1 MVEEAREKKRCTN
14 TVTSTTSHCCF
25 TLIVFSIASTIIPVV
40 QARRWGMSSI
50 KDMVEYIAKSLA
62 DRPDEVEVSESM
74 GESVVMIELNVAS
87 EDMGRMIGRK
97 GRTINA
103 IRSVARVLGGKMNKK
118 VSVEIV

>member
-1 MVEEAREKKRCTN
+1 MV
-14 TVTSTTSHCCF
+14 
-25 TLIVFSIASTIIPVV
+25 
-40 QARRWGMSSI
+40 MSSI

-62 DRPDEVEVSESM
+62 DRPDEVKVSESM
-74 GESVVMIELNVAS
+74 GETVIMVELNVAS

>member
-1 MVEEAREKKRCTN
+1 
-14 TVTSTTSHCCF
+14 
-25 TLIVFSIASTIIPVV
+25 
-40 QARRWGMSSI
+40 MSSI

-62 DRPDEVEVSESM
+62 DRPEEVQVSESM
-74 GESVVMIELNVAS
+74 GESVIMVELNVAS

-118 VSVEIV
+118 VSIEIV

>member
-1 MVEEAREKKRCTN
+1 
-14 TVTSTTSHCCF
+14 
-25 TLIVFSIASTIIPVV
+25 
-40 QARRWGMSSI
+40 MSSI

-62 DRPDEVEVSESM
+62 DRPEEVQVSESM
-74 GESVVMIELNVAS
+74 GESVIMVELNVAS

>member
-1 MVEEAREKKRCTN
+1 
-14 TVTSTTSHCCF
+14 
-25 TLIVFSIASTIIPVV
+25 
-40 QARRWGMSSI
+40 MSSI

>member
-1 MVEEAREKKRCTN
+1 MLYELSR
-14 TVTSTTSHCCF
+14 TSHQSSS
-25 TLIVFSIASTIIPVV
+25 TSKEIV
-40 QARRWGMSSI
+40 MSSI

-62 DRPDEVEVSESM
+62 DRPDEVQVSESQ
-74 GESVVMIELNVAS
+74 GESVIMVELNVAS

-118 VSVEIV
+118 VSIEIV

>member
-1 MVEEAREKKRCTN
+1 MHGFARTGSHQHQSSSPSKEMV
-14 TVTSTTSHCCF
+14 
-25 TLIVFSIASTIIPVV
+25 
-40 QARRWGMSSI
+40 MSSI

-62 DRPDEVEVSESM
+62 DRPDEVKVSESM
-74 GESVVMIELNVAS
+74 GETVIMVELNVAS

>member
-1 MVEEAREKKRCTN
+1 VHHPCYVDDVALIAGI
-14 TVTSTTSHCCF
+14 SHINYQSSSPSKE
-25 TLIVFSIASTIIPVV
+25 IV
-40 QARRWGMSSI
+40 MSSI

-62 DRPDEVEVSESM
+62 DRPDEVQVSESM
-74 GESVVMIELNVAS
+74 GESVIMVELNVAS

-118 VSVEIV
+118 VSIEIV